1 VITLAQ
7 QFRFNEKFLS
17 LLGGDFDAA
26 AWTWRPAGASG
37 NTAHWLLGHL
47 LDTRFQLL
55 ERLGVPVTT
64 EPWQSE
70 FRMGSKPSSELPGP
84 TPQELVTR
92 FGAAGEALQHT
103 LETLSDAE
111 LAADWGKK
119 VPNGGT
125 SVLDAMRFYHFH
137 ETYHLGQI
145 GLLRRQMGR
154 PGII

>member
-7 QFRFNEKFLS
+7 QFRFHERFLS
-17 LLGGDFDAA
+17 LLAGDFDAP
-26 AWTWRPAGASG
+26 AWDFRPANTSG

-55 ERLGVPVTT
+55 ERLGVPVPI

-70 FRMGSKPSSELPGP
+70 YRMGAKPGPELPGP
-84 TPQELVTR
+84 TPVELLQR
-92 FGAAGEALQHT
+92 FGAAGESLARSIDS
-103 LETLSDAE
+103 LSEAE

-119 VPNGGT
+119 IPNGGT
-125 SVLDAMRFYHFH
+125 SVLDALRFYHFH